1 MSEFNN
7 AQQEEYSRLINKSED
22 YIEAHLD
29 DIISLEDLANH
40 ANFSSYHFHRLFKE
54 YSRETLKQFVT
65 RIKMERAALF
75 LSINQS
81 ISLTE
86 VALNYGYSDV
96 SSFSRAFK
104 RYFGRSPSHY
114 RREQEMT
121 RKKTEKLS

>member
-1 MSEFNN
+1 MEEGKVSEFNN

-75 LSINQS
+75 FIYKSI
-81 ISLTE
+81 
-86 VALNYGYSDV
+86 
-96 SSFSRAFK
+96 
-104 RYFGRSPSHY
+104 YFTNRSCL
-114 RREQEMT
+114 
-121 RKKTEKLS
+121 KLWLFRC

>member
-1 MSEFNN
+1 M
-7 AQQEEYSRLINKSED
+7 LI
-22 YIEAHLD
+22 
-29 DIISLEDLANH
+29 
-40 ANFSSYHFHRLFKE
+40 FHRLFKE